1 MAKPK
6 AKTAATK
13 KTASKKTASKK
24 TASKKT
30 AKAPAKNRVAK
41 AAPAKAPGA
50 AVRFLNPRMPRSS
63 DELDPMQRQQL
74 EHAGKLYDGN
84 RLSAAER
91 LSPDRDHGDGEDEGS
106 FHGMLEIWDV
116 ERDGEHRYDA
126 FLYMAD
132 SGTVFRRGTLEVVSE
147 RIQTYFDAAE
157 EGLAKA
163 LQGGY
168 QEAAREHRAAL
179 RAGERGGPWSAY
191 RDALDEAD

>member
-13 KTASKKTASKK
+13 KTAAKKTA
-24 TASKKT
+24 T
-30 AKAPAKNRVAK
+30 KAPAKKRAAK

-50 AVRFLNPRMPRSS
+50 AVRFLNPRTPRSS

-147 RIQTYFDAAE
+147 RIQTYFEAAE
-157 EGLAKA
+157 EDLAKA

-168 QEAAREHRAAL
+168 QEAAREHRAAI
-179 RAGERGGPWSAY
+179 RGGERGGPWSAY